1 MKRVTGKMIENL
13 VALSGLHVRRTG
25 ANFIVSPNYSS
36 KDWVEHFQAPREVAA
51 FLRGYIRGRESRA
64 DG

>member
-1 MKRVTGKMIENL
+1 MKRVTWKMIENL
-13 VALSGLHVRRTG
+13 VDLSGLHVRRTETT
-25 ANFIVSPNYSS
+25 FTISPNYSN
-36 KDWVEHFQAPREVAA
+36 KDPVEYFQSLREVAA

>member
-13 VALSGLHVRRTG
+13 VALSGLHVRRTET
-25 ANFIVSPNYSS
+25 NFIISPNCLG
-36 KDWVEHFQAPREVAA
+36 KDWVEYFQAPREVAA